1 MEYEERFL
9 ALRASYKRAIEAA
22 LGRVPVRNGVVRL
35 HDLWLET
42 ALPRDL
48 IVELLREDEIRL
60 PPHVKRIDLE
70 G

>member
-1 MEYEERFL
+1 
-9 ALRASYKRAIEAA
+9 
-22 LGRVPVRNGVVRL
+22 
-35 HDLWLET
+35 LET

-60 PPHVKRIDLE
+60 PPHVKRIDLK